1 MIGIRHCLTASALI
15 LALAGSFAPAAAQ
28 TSSQPV
34 AQPRGQ
40 APVQQRVQPPVRII
54 PESQH
59 ASQTR
64 EELMRILERY
74 GRSVGG
80 VLKLDPSLLN
90 NPDYLA
96 PYPEL
101 AEFLGRHPEVARDPE
116 YFFEEVSVGW
126 AVTRNEEM
134 WARRDPVIDMW
145 RNTIESLTI
154 FIVFTVVLSTLIWL
168 IKTLIDYRR
177 WSRLSKV
184 QTDVHNKLLDRFANN
199 EELLAYVQT
208 PAGRRF
214 LESAPIMLDAA
225 SPSVAAPVRRIL
237 WAVEAGCVVMAGGA
251 GLLFVSGRAPAE
263 VSPVLFAIG
272 VLGLALGFGFIIAAG
287 VSFLISRR
295 LGLLQPAPAGPGDR
309 AELSR

>member
-15 LALAGSFAPAAAQ
+15 LALAGSSAPAAAQ
-28 TSSQPV
+28 TSAPPA

-40 APVQQRVQPPVRII
+40 SVQQRVQPPVRII

-64 EELMRILERY
+64 GELMRILERY

-145 RNTIESLTI
+145 RKALESLTI
-154 FIVFTVVLSTLIWL
+154 FVVFSVVLSALIWL

-208 PAGRRF
+208 PSGRRF

-237 WAVEAGCVVMAGGA
+237 WAVALVVAA
-251 GLLFVSGRAPAE
+251 
-263 VSPVLFAIG
+263 
-272 VLGLALGFGFIIAAG
+272 ALGAARYLGHWPFGPPFW
-287 VSFLISRR
+287 LR
-295 LGLLQPAPAGPGDR
+295 
-309 AELSR
+309 